1 MSKELL
7 KMFDLTGRV
16 AVVTGGGGALGGS
29 MAQALAEAGASVVI
43 FDYMAEAAQRAA
55 ESLPGDALALQ
66 VDVTNAE
73 QVRQV
78 MRQAAEWKGRLDIL
92 VNAAGT
98 HKIIETDKL
107 APEDWNR
114 VIGVNLT
121 GSFFCAQAA
130 APIMRDQGGG
140 KIINIGS
147 VMSRVGMPKRVA
159 YASSKGGVVLLT
171 RSLAQD
177 WGPWKI
183 NVNAIAPGFF
193 RTAMNE
199 QLFQDQAWV
208 DHLVGRIALGRVGQP
223 QDLHGALIFLASP
236 ASDYVTGHVLFVDG
250 GFTSGEPF

>member
-7 KMFDLTGRV
+7 SMFDLTGRV
-16 AVVTGGGGALGGS
+16 AVVTGGGGALGSS

-43 FDYMAEAAQRAA
+43 LDYVAEAAERAA
-55 ESLPGDALALQ
+55 QTMPGEALALA
-66 VDVTNAE
+66 VNVTDAE

-78 MRQAAEWKGRLDIL
+78 MRQAADWKGRLDIL

-98 HKIIETDKL
+98 HKIIESHQL

-121 GSFFCAQAA
+121 GTFFCAQAA

-147 VMSRVGMPKRVA
+147 VMSRTGMPRRAA

-171 RSLAQD
+171 RSLAQE

-199 QLFQDQAWV
+199 HLFQDPAWV
-208 DHLVGRIALGRVGQP
+208 DHLVSRIALGRAGQP
-223 QDLHGALIFLASP
+223 QDLHGALIFLASR
-236 ASDYVTGHVLFVDG
+236 ASDYVTGHVLYVDG

>member
-1 MSKELL
+1 
-7 KMFDLTGRV
+7 
-16 AVVTGGGGALGGS
+16 
-29 MAQALAEAGASVVI
+29 
-43 FDYMAEAAQRAA
+43 
-55 ESLPGDALALQ
+55 
-66 VDVTNAE
+66 
-73 QVRQV
+73 
-78 MRQAAEWKGRLDIL
+78 
-92 VNAAGT
+92 
-98 HKIIETDKL
+98 
-107 APEDWNR
+107 
-114 VIGVNLT
+114 
-121 GSFFCAQAA
+121 
-130 APIMRDQGGG
+130 MRDQGGG

>member
-29 MAQALAEAGASVVI
+29 MAQALVEAGASVVI
-43 FDYMAEAAQRAA
+43 LDYMAEAAQRAA
-55 ESLPGDALALQ
+55 ESLPGDASALQ

>member
-1 MSKELL
+1 MPVSLL
-7 KMFDLTGRV
+7 DRGGVRV
-16 AVVTGGGGALGGS
+16 FPGLGLCPACFHGVPGGCTRGHPFLLVAARAGQARVV
-29 MAQALAEAGASVVI
+29 
-43 FDYMAEAAQRAA
+43 AATLERF
-55 ESLPGDALALQ
+55 
-66 VDVTNAE
+66 
-73 QVRQV
+73 
-78 MRQAAEWKGRLDIL
+78 GRLDIL

-208 DHLVGRIALGRVGQP
+208 DHLVGRIA
-223 QDLHGALIFLASP
+223 
-236 ASDYVTGHVLFVDG
+236 
-250 GFTSGEPF
+250 

>member
-7 KMFDLTGRV
+7 SMFDLTGRV

-29 MAQALAEAGASVVI
+29 MARALSEAGASVVLL
-43 FDYMAEAAQRAA
+43 DYLPEAAQRAA
-55 ESLPGDALALQ
+55 EGMPGEALALSA
-66 VDVTNAE
+66 DVTNAE

-78 MRQAAEWKGRLDIL
+78 MQEAAGWKGRLDIL

-98 HKIIETDKL
+98 HKIIETHQL

-121 GSFFCAQAA
+121 GTFFCAQAA

-147 VMSRVGMPKRVA
+147 VMSRTGMPKRVA

-208 DHLVGRIALGRVGQP
+208 DHLVGRIALGRAGNP
-223 QDLHGALIFLASP
+223 QDLHGALIFLASQ
-236 ASDYVTGHVLFVDG
+236 ASDYVTGHVLYVDG